1 MKKSKSFAFLF
12 LITLLV
18 SIIISGCSSR
28 VENEEPALVKIEEI
42 ADNDEVAEDEE
53 NQEDIETLEINDTEP
68 IELGGEL
75 SEETD
80 ELIEESIK
88 EAPKEMN
95 DSPLDA
101 PAIENKQAK
110 LEEKSYEEEKKVP
123 EETPVVSEES
133 SVKKNALKLEGKLS
147 ETAYTLDELKGM
159 TDIIFEGSFY
169 SLNNFGTTK
178 HNTFRGVDLWKL
190 ISKNNIASDASTVSI
205 VASDGYEM
213 VFSIDAVKKQDYI
226 DETDPSV
233 KLPMIIAWSQ
243 DGEEFSIDEGA
254 PYKLIIGQK
263 EAGDVNK
270 PQWVSNIDKILIK

>member
-1 MKKSKSFAFLF
+1 MKKSKLFDFLF
-12 LITLLV
+12 LFTLVV
-18 SIIISGCSSR
+18 SIIISGCSSK
-28 VENEEPALVKIEEI
+28 VENEEPVPVEIEEI
-42 ADNDEVAEDEE
+42 ADNNEVAEDEE
-53 NQEDIETLEINDTEP
+53 SHEDIETLETNDSEP
-68 IELGGEL
+68 IDLGGQL

-80 ELIEESIK
+80 ELIDVEIE
-88 EAPKEMN
+88 EAPKEMG
-95 DSPLDA
+95 DSPLDS
-101 PAIENKQAK
+101 PAIEKDQAK
-110 LEEKSYEEEKKVP
+110 LEEKSFEEEKKVL
-123 EETPVVSEES
+123 EETPLVPEES
-133 SVKKNALKLEGKLS
+133 SVKKNALKLEGKIS
-147 ETAYTLDELKGM
+147 EAAYTLDELKGM

-178 HNTFRGVDLWKL
+178 HNTFRGVNLWGL
-190 ISKNNIASDASTVSI
+190 LNKNKIASDASSVSI

-243 DGEEFSIDEGA
+243 DGQEFSLDEGP

-270 PQWVSNIDKILIK
+270 PQWVSNIDKIIIK